1 MRLSS
6 SQFMLFGM
14 GSKRRKLVYTRGGR
28 LLDEWTLE
36 VLREWHVETE
46 SFVPSEYCVRIRD
59 RSGKEIVV
67 FEDEEGVWV
76 KENESIEPLTLG
88 ERVNLP
94 RLNVTLTRRVCGRF
108 TPKYLSTS
116 RPSVLSLT
124 FGFTRDRG
132 IGMQQ

>member
-14 GSKRRKLVYTRGGR
+14 GSKRRKLVYTKGGR
-28 LLDEWTLE
+28 LLDAWTLE

-46 SFVPSEYCVRIRD
+46 SFVPSEYCVRIHD

-76 KENESIEPLTLG
+76 KENEAL
-88 ERVNLP
+88 NL
-94 RLNVTLTRRVCGRF
+94 
-108 TPKYLSTS
+108 
-116 RPSVLSLT
+116 
-124 FGFTRDRG
+124 
-132 IGMQQ
+132 